1 MPVVVV
7 VVVVTKPLHFS
18 FNCVKVR
25 VFDMFHCVLCSVT
38 RNTHAHISKHHPM
51 ISNKLKMSSMNQS

>member
-25 VFDMFHCVLCSVT
+25 VFDMFHCVLCSLT
-38 RNTHAHISKHHPM
+38 GNTHTHIKTPSYDF
-51 ISNKLKMSSMNQS
+51 

>member
-1 MPVVVV
+1 MPV

-25 VFDMFHCVLCSVT
+25 VFDMFHCVQEHT
-38 RNTHAHISKHHPM
+38 RTHINTPSYDF
-51 ISNKLKMSSMNQS
+51 